1 MQNELQIKVTVS
13 GDKTIGDLRREVRAL
28 DKDFDNLSVG
38 NIEGQKAL
46 AAQIVILKDQIASLR
61 SVTQSSNAKMKES
74 YFVLGEELRRKAMPA
89 MQEMSRIVQDMPY
102 GIQGVSNNVTQ
113 LVSNFTNLRMSAGS
127 TMGALQAMGSAM
139 LGPAGVL
146 MGVSLIV
153 SALPKLIEL
162 LADKS
167 KAVQDLNKAWV
178 ENAKLMHDLGR
189 MSDEQYVKE
198 LERQKSDVVRQ
209 RNIMATSPLDVSLA
223 GVAMKGAAGAGA
235 DAAIA
240 RAAQLIELDN
250 KILNI
255 QKQIDSV
262 YSSQLKKVNNIVQLE
277 AVTVTPAGR
286 MPNGYVGRLGGGP
299 GAGILGGKSFDMTNP
314 WDRMS
319 AGAMS
324 GLPGEI
330 KMKTIPET
338 EREFGAFE
346 SAFMSGIGSIT
357 NSISSQIGGAFASV
371 FGGAKTLLGNFVG
384 MFMQALA
391 EMAIRAAALFAFS
404 SIFGAVSIGTGGA
417 AVGAGFPVASGG
429 NAGAIGIGLAQSRT
443 RINNLNINVPEIAAR
458 IENDAIVL
466 AYERGKLVRQNRIL

>member
-1 MQNELQIKVTVS
+1 
-13 GDKTIGDLRREVRAL
+13 
-28 DKDFDNLSVG
+28 
-38 NIEGQKAL
+38 
-46 AAQIVILKDQIASLR
+46 
-61 SVTQSSNAKMKES
+61 
-74 YFVLGEELRRKAMPA
+74 
-89 MQEMSRIVQDMPY
+89 
-102 GIQGVSNNVTQ
+102 
-113 LVSNFTNLRMSAGS
+113 
-127 TMGALQAMGSAM
+127 
-139 LGPAGVL
+139 
-146 MGVSLIV
+146 
-153 SALPKLIEL
+153 
-162 LADKS
+162 
-167 KAVQDLNKAWV
+167 
-178 ENAKLMHDLGR
+178 
-189 MSDEQYVKE
+189 
-198 LERQKSDVVRQ
+198 
-209 RNIMATSPLDVSLA
+209 
-223 GVAMKGAAGAGA
+223 MKGAAGAGA

-346 SAFMSGIGSIT
+346 SAFMSGIGSIS